1 MLKIGNPNLGGP
13 YMLKVKGTGKSL
25 LITMLL
31 VCLTL
36 TACGGG
42 SGGKAAD
49 QGGKQT
55 IRFATWDSE
64 DNLTLQQELIDQF
77 NETHTDIQVSLEAYG
92 SDYDT
97 KITAGMGAKDAP
109 DVMYMWNYPTYKDAL
124 EPLDSYI
131 EQEGG
136 SFKDNFYETL
146 WNYNSADEQILGL
159 PVGYTTHV
167 VYYNKDLFDAAG
179 VPYPQDGWTW
189 EDLQEAAKKLSDKAE
204 NISGFA
210 FSGKP
215 DPYDF
220 EMFLW
225 GNGASYIDD
234 QGNLEGN
241 LNSPKSI
248 EVLTMFQNMLK
259 EGYAITTEGSG
270 ATEMK
275 SGKVAMFTNGA
286 WSIASLR
293 EAGINFGVVELP
305 KFKDGSA
312 VSVVSSSGISMS
324 KESSKKDAAWEF
336 IKFWTSEEANKA
348 RIDYELPVLKT
359 VVESEQ
365 LQNDDMKRVFY
376 HMLEMS
382 DKYTP
387 ASFKVD
393 NWSEISENL
402 QLAFEQ
408 IFNPSTLMD
417 PKTVLD
423 DAAQ

>member
-1 MLKIGNPNLGGP
+1 MLKA
-13 YMLKVKGTGKSL
+13 KGKL
-25 LITMLL
+25 LFIVMLL
-31 VCLTL
+31 VVLSL

-42 SGGKAAD
+42 TGNKAE

-64 DNLTLQQELIDQF
+64 DNLTLQQELIDKF
-77 NETHTDIQVSLEAYG
+77 NEQHPDIQVNLEAYG

-124 EPLDSYI
+124 EPLDAYI
-131 EQEGG
+131 EKEG
-136 SFKDNFYETL
+136 SDFKDNFYETL
-146 WNYNSADEQILGL
+146 WNYNSADDQILGL

-189 EDLQEAAKKLSDKAE
+189 EDLQADAKKLTDDAE
-204 NISGFA
+204 SISGFA

-215 DPYDF
+215 DPYDY

-225 GNGASYIDD
+225 GNGASYVDD

-241 LNSPKSI
+241 LNSPKSV

-286 WSIASLR
+286 WSLGSLR
-293 EAGINFGVVELP
+293 EAGINFGVVGLP

-312 VSVVSSSGISMS
+312 VSIVSSSGISMS

-348 RIDYELPVLKT
+348 RIDYELPVLKS
-359 VVESEQ
+359 VVESEN
-365 LQNDDMKRVFY
+365 LQNDELKKVFY

-382 DKYTP
+382 EKYTP

-393 NWSEISENL
+393 NWSEISERL
-402 QLAFEQ
+402 ELAFES

-417 PKTVLD
+417 PKAVLD

>member
-1 MLKIGNPNLGGP
+1 MLKA
-13 YMLKVKGTGKSL
+13 KGKSL
-25 LITMLL
+25 FIVMLL
-31 VCLTL
+31 VVLSL

-42 SGGKAAD
+42 TGNKAD

-64 DNLTLQQELIDQF
+64 DNLTLQQELIDKF
-77 NETHTDIQVSLEAYG
+77 NEQHPDIQVNLEAYG

-124 EPLDSYI
+124 EPLDPYI
-131 EQEGG
+131 EKEG
-136 SFKDNFYETL
+136 SDFKDNFYDTL
-146 WNYNSADEQILGL
+146 WNYNSADDQILGL

-179 VPYPQDGWTW
+179 IPYPQDGWTW
-189 EDLQEAAKKLSDKAE
+189 EDLQADAKKLANDAE
-204 NISGFA
+204 SISGFA

-215 DPYDF
+215 DPYDY

-225 GNGASYIDD
+225 GNGASYVDD

-286 WSIASLR
+286 WSIGSLR

-305 KFKDGSA
+305 KSKDGSA
-312 VSVVSSSGISMS
+312 VSIVSSSGISMS

-348 RIDYELPVLKT
+348 RIDYELPVLKS
-359 VVESEQ
+359 VVESEN
-365 LQNDDMKRVFY
+365 LKNDELKKVFY

-382 DKYTP
+382 EKYTP

-393 NWSEISENL
+393 NWSEISERL
-402 QLAFEQ
+402 ELAFES

-417 PKTVLD
+417 PKAVLD

>member
-1 MLKIGNPNLGGP
+1 MLKA
-13 YMLKVKGTGKSL
+13 KGKL
-25 LITMLL
+25 LFIVMLL
-31 VCLTL
+31 VVLSL

-42 SGGKAAD
+42 TGNKAE

-64 DNLTLQQELIDQF
+64 DNLTLQQELIDKF
-77 NETHTDIQVSLEAYG
+77 NEQHPDIQVNLEAYG

-124 EPLDSYI
+124 EPLDAYI
-131 EQEGG
+131 EKEG
-136 SFKDNFYETL
+136 SDFKDNFYETL
-146 WNYNSADEQILGL
+146 WNYNSADDQILGL

-189 EDLQEAAKKLSDKAE
+189 EDLQADAKKLTDDAE
-204 NISGFA
+204 SISGFA

-215 DPYDF
+215 DPYDY

-225 GNGASYIDD
+225 GNGASYVDD

-241 LNSPKSI
+241 LNSPKSV

-286 WSIASLR
+286 WSLGSLR

-312 VSVVSSSGISMS
+312 VSIVSSSGISMS

-348 RIDYELPVLKT
+348 RIDYELPVLKS
-359 VVESEQ
+359 VVESEN
-365 LQNDDMKRVFY
+365 LQNDELKKVFY

-382 DKYTP
+382 EKYTP

-393 NWSEISENL
+393 NWSEISERL
-402 QLAFEQ
+402 ELAFES

-417 PKTVLD
+417 PKAVLD

>member
-1 MLKIGNPNLGGP
+1 MLKA
-13 YMLKVKGTGKSL
+13 KGKSL
-25 LITMLL
+25 FIVMLL
-31 VCLTL
+31 VVLSL

-42 SGGKAAD
+42 TGNKAD

-64 DNLTLQQELIDQF
+64 DNLTLQQELIDKF
-77 NETHTDIQVSLEAYG
+77 NEQHPDIQVNLEAYG

-124 EPLDSYI
+124 EPLDPYI
-131 EQEGG
+131 EKEG
-136 SFKDNFYETL
+136 SDFKDNFYDTL
-146 WNYNSADEQILGL
+146 WNYNSADDQILGL

-179 VPYPQDGWTW
+179 IPYPQDGWTW
-189 EDLQEAAKKLSDKAE
+189 EDLQADAKKLTNDAE
-204 NISGFA
+204 SISGFA

-215 DPYDF
+215 DPYDY

-225 GNGASYIDD
+225 GNGASYVDD
-234 QGNLEGN
+234 KGNLEGY

-286 WSIASLR
+286 WSLGSLR

-312 VSVVSSSGISMS
+312 VSIVSSSGISMS

-336 IKFWTSEEANKA
+336 IKFWTSEEANKE
-348 RIDYELPVLKT
+348 RIDYELPVLKS
-359 VVESEQ
+359 VVESEN
-365 LQNDDMKRVFY
+365 LKNDDMKKVFY
-376 HMLEMS
+376 RMLEMS
-382 DKYTP
+382 EKYTP

-393 NWSEISENL
+393 NWSEISERL
-402 QLAFEQ
+402 ELAFES

>member
-1 MLKIGNPNLGGP
+1 MLIAK
-13 YMLKVKGTGKSL
+13 GKSL
-25 LITMLL
+25 FIVVLL
-31 VCLTL
+31 VVLSL

-42 SGGKAAD
+42 TGNKAD

-64 DNLTLQQELIDQF
+64 DNLTLQQELIDKF
-77 NETHTDIQVSLEAYG
+77 NEQHPDIQVNLEAYG

-124 EPLDSYI
+124 EPLDPYI
-131 EQEGG
+131 EKEG
-136 SFKDNFYETL
+136 SDFKGNFYDTL
-146 WNYNSADEQILGL
+146 WNYNSADDQILGL

-179 VPYPQDGWTW
+179 IPYPQDGWTW
-189 EDLQEAAKKLSDKAE
+189 EDLQADAKKLTNAAE
-204 NISGFA
+204 SINGFA

-225 GNGASYIDD
+225 GNGAAYIDD

-241 LNSPKSI
+241 LNSPKSV

-286 WSIASLR
+286 WSIGGLK

-305 KFKDGSA
+305 KYKDGSA
-312 VSVVSSSGISMS
+312 VSIVSSSGISMS

-348 RIDYELPVLKT
+348 RIDYELPVLKS
-359 VVESEQ
+359 VVESEN
-365 LQNDDMKRVFY
+365 LKNDDMKKVFY

-382 DKYTP
+382 EKYTP

-393 NWSEISENL
+393 NWSEISESL
-402 QLAFEQ
+402 QLAFES

-417 PKTVLD
+417 PKAVLD
-423 DAAQ
+423 DATQ

>member
-1 MLKIGNPNLGGP
+1 MLKT
-13 YMLKVKGTGKSL
+13 KGKSL
-25 LITMLL
+25 FIVMLL
-31 VCLTL
+31 VVLSL

-42 SGGKAAD
+42 TGNKAD

-55 IRFATWDSE
+55 VRFATWDSE
-64 DNLTLQQELIDQF
+64 DNLTLQQELIDKF
-77 NETHTDIQVSLEAYG
+77 NEQHPDIQVNLEAYG

-124 EPLDSYI
+124 EPLDPYI
-131 EQEGG
+131 EKEG
-136 SFKDNFYETL
+136 SDFKDNFYDTL
-146 WNYNSADEQILGL
+146 WNYNSADDQILGL

-179 VPYPQDGWTW
+179 IPYPQDGWTW
-189 EDLQEAAKKLSDKAE
+189 EDLQADAKKLANDAE
-204 NISGFA
+204 SISGFA

-215 DPYDF
+215 DPYDY

-225 GNGASYIDD
+225 GNGASYVDD

-286 WSIASLR
+286 WSIGSLR

-305 KFKDGSA
+305 KFKGGSA
-312 VSVVSSSGISMS
+312 VSIVSSSGISMS

-336 IKFWTSEEANKA
+336 VKFWTSEEANKA
-348 RIDYELPVLKT
+348 RIDYELPVLKS
-359 VVESEQ
+359 VVESEN
-365 LQNDDMKRVFY
+365 LKNDELKKVFY

-382 DKYTP
+382 EKYTP

-393 NWSEISENL
+393 NWSEISERL
-402 QLAFEQ
+402 ELAFES

-417 PKTVLD
+417 PKAVLD

>member
-1 MLKIGNPNLGGP
+1 MLKT
-13 YMLKVKGTGKSL
+13 KGKSL
-25 LITMLL
+25 FIVMLL
-31 VCLTL
+31 VVLSL

-42 SGGKAAD
+42 TGNKAD

-64 DNLTLQQELIDQF
+64 DNLTLQQELIDKF
-77 NETHTDIQVSLEAYG
+77 NEQHPDIQVNLEAYG

-124 EPLDSYI
+124 EPLDPYI
-131 EQEGG
+131 EKEG
-136 SFKDNFYETL
+136 SDFKDNFYDTL
-146 WNYNSADEQILGL
+146 WNYNSADDQILGL

-167 VYYNKDLFDAAG
+167 VYYNQDLFDAAG
-179 VPYPQDGWTW
+179 IPYPQDGWTW
-189 EDLQEAAKKLSDKAE
+189 EDLQADAKKLTNNAE
-204 NISGFA
+204 SISGFA

-215 DPYDF
+215 DPYDY

-225 GNGASYIDD
+225 GNGASYVDD

-286 WSIASLR
+286 WSIGSLR

-312 VSVVSSSGISMS
+312 VSIVSSSGISMS

-348 RIDYELPVLKT
+348 RIDYELPVLKS
-359 VVESEQ
+359 VVESES
-365 LQNDDMKRVFY
+365 LKNDELKKVFY

-382 DKYTP
+382 EKYTP

-393 NWSEISENL
+393 NWSEISERL
-402 QLAFEQ
+402 ELAFES

-417 PKTVLD
+417 PKAVLD

>member
-1 MLKIGNPNLGGP
+1 
-13 YMLKVKGTGKSL
+13 MLKVKGKSL
-25 LITMLL
+25 FIVMLM
-31 VCLTL
+31 VSMAL

-42 SGGKAAD
+42 TGNKAD

-64 DNLTLQQELIDQF
+64 DNLTLQQELIDKF
-77 NETHTDIQVSLEAYG
+77 NEKHPDIQVNLEAYG

-124 EPLDSYI
+124 EPLDPYI
-131 EQEGG
+131 EKEGSG
-136 SFKDNFYETL
+136 FKDNFYDTL
-146 WNYNSADEQILGL
+146 WNYNSADDKILGL

-179 VPYPQDGWTW
+179 IPYPQDGWSW
-189 EDLQEAAKKLSDKAE
+189 EDLQADAKKLTNKADSV
-204 NISGFA
+204 SGFA

-225 GNGASYIDD
+225 GNGASYTDD

-248 EVLTMFQNMLK
+248 EVLTMYQNMLK

-270 ATEMK
+270 STEMK

-286 WSIASLR
+286 WSIGGLK
-293 EAGINFGVVELP
+293 EAGINFGIVELP
-305 KFKDGSA
+305 KFKNGSA
-312 VSVVSSSGISMS
+312 VSIVSSSGISMS
-324 KESSKKDAAWEF
+324 KESKKKDAAWEF

-348 RIDYELPVLKT
+348 RIDYELPVLKS
-359 VVESEQ
+359 VVDSEN
-365 LQNDDMKRVFY
+365 LKNDDMKKVFY
-376 HMLEMS
+376 HMLELS
-382 DKYTP
+382 ESYTP
-387 ASFKVD
+387 SSFKVD
-393 NWSEISENL
+393 NWSEISERL
-402 QLAFEQ
+402 ELAFES

-417 PKTVLD
+417 PKAVLD